1 MTENKILFEGAD
13 SKSSRI
19 TAADNN
25 NFVELFN
32 PVELLQPKINTINAL
47 YHYDCIIRIEG
58 FRLLI
63 SIQSLAVA
71 PFPDIYPEDSAGV
84 RNNKLL
90 QTEYHNPHIIFRMFK
105 NQGGNDF
112 ELGDIYLQNKGMQY
126 NKSLLRPYLMDG
138 NANIKLWGLNN
149 TLKVKL
155 FDSSYGLLGNLDYL
169 QIEIDYSYTINGIEK
184 NGVNVL
190 ANNFAKTITVGTPQ
204 QLIGA
209 NSKRVRLSFK
219 NEGDSSISFAFGNQT
234 DCAIGQCSQLQ
245 PGQSFNDESRY
256 PFQQA
261 VWVISH
267 EDSNLI
273 SGIEGALYG

>member
-19 TAADNN
+19 TRLNTG
-25 NFVELFN
+25 NFIELLK
-32 PVELLQPKINTINAL
+32 PIDLLQPKINTIEAL
-47 YHYDCIIRIEG
+47 YHYDCIFRIEG

-63 SIQSLAVA
+63 SIQSLSVA

-84 RNNKLL
+84 RNSKLL

-105 NQGGNDF
+105 NQKGVDF

-149 TLKVKL
+149 ILKCKL
-155 FDSSYGLLGNLDYL
+155 FDNGHGLLDGSDYL
-169 QIEIDYSYTINGIEK
+169 QIEIDYSYTVNGIEK
-184 NGVNVL
+184 SGVNVQPL
-190 ANNFAKTITVGTPQ
+190 NFAKFITTGSPQ
-204 QLIGA
+204 QLIGD

-219 NEGDSSISFAFGNQT
+219 NEGESNISFAFGSRS
-234 DCAIGQCSQLQ
+234 DCVIGRSPELK

-261 VWVISH
+261 VWAVSH
-267 EDSNLI
+267 EAANLI
-273 SGIEGALYG
+273 SGLEGSIYG

>member
-13 SKSSRI
+13 SKSCKI
-19 TAADNN
+19 TAIDNN

-32 PVELLQPKINTINAL
+32 PSALLQPKINTINAL

-63 SIQSLAVA
+63 NIESLQVA

-90 QTEYHNPHIIFRMFK
+90 QVEYHNPHIIFRMFK
-105 NQGGNDF
+105 EQGGINF

-138 NANIKLWGLNN
+138 NANIKLWGLDNI
-149 TLKVKL
+149 LKARL
-155 FDSSYGLLGNLDYL
+155 FDNNYGLLLLNDYL

-184 NGVNVL
+184 NGVNVIPL
-190 ANNFAKTITVGTPQ
+190 NFAKTITSGTPQ
-204 QLIGA
+204 QLIAA
-209 NSKRVRLSFK
+209 NLKRVRLSFK
-219 NEGDSSISFAFGNQT
+219 NEGDSDISFAFGNQS
-234 DCAIGQCSQLQ
+234 DCVIGQCSELK

-261 VWVISH
+261 VWAISH

-273 SGIEGALYG
+273 SGIEGSIYG